1 METKHIYLS
10 PEDVTDTEYI
20 MALQFA
26 KQHIQRLELPMM
38 SHSMKSQFIESMTV
52 AFCNGVSFVRKWEE
66 LTDDER
72 KDVEKYFAPLV
83 QKLLNKN
90 YN

>member
-1 METKHIYLS
+1 MKTKHIYLS
-10 PEDVTDTEYI
+10 PEDVTDTERV
-20 MALQFA
+20 MAWHFA
-26 KQHIQRLELPMM
+26 KQYIQKLELPMM
-38 SHSMKSQFIESMTV
+38 SHSMKSQFIESMAV
-52 AFCNGVSFVRKWEE
+52 AFCNGVSFVRKWEK

-72 KDVEKYFAPLV
+72 KDVEKYFAPLA

>member
-10 PEDVTDTEYI
+10 SEEITDTEF
-20 MALQFA
+20 AVAFQFA
-26 KQHIQRLELPMM
+26 KDCVKKLGLLMTP
-38 SHSMKSQFIESMTV
+38 QFIEPLAV
-52 AFCNGVSFVRKWEE
+52 AFCNGVSFVRKWEK

-72 KDVEKYFAPLV
+72 KDVEKYFAPLA
-83 QKLLNKN
+83 QKLSNKN

>member
-10 PEDVTDTEYI
+10 PEDVTDTERVV
-20 MALQFA
+20 AWHFA
-26 KQHIQRLELPMM
+26 KDCVKKLGLLMTP
-38 SHSMKSQFIESMTV
+38 QFIEPLAI
-52 AFCNGVSFVRKWEE
+52 AFCNGISFARRWEK

-72 KDVEKYFAPLV
+72 KDVEKYFAPLA
-83 QKLLNKN
+83 QELLNKN

>member
-10 PEDVTDTEYI
+10 SEEITDTEFAV
-20 MALQFA
+20 ALQFA
-26 KQHIQRLELPMM
+26 KQYIQKLELPMT

-52 AFCNGVSFVRKWEE
+52 AFCNGVSFVRKWEK

-72 KDVEKYFAPLV
+72 KDVEKYFAPLA

>member
-1 METKHIYLS
+1 METKPIYLS
-10 PEDVTDTEYI
+10 SEEITDTEFAV
-20 MALQFA
+20 ALQFA
-26 KQHIQRLELPMM
+26 KQYIQKLELPMM
-38 SHSMKSQFIESMTV
+38 SRSMKSQFIESLAI
-52 AFCNGVSFVRKWEE
+52 AFCNGISFARRWEK

-72 KDVEKYFAPLV
+72 KDVEKYFAPLA

>member
-10 PEDVTDTEYI
+10 PEDVTDTERVV
-20 MALQFA
+20 AWHFA
-26 KQHIQRLELPMM
+26 KQYIQKLELPMM
-38 SHSMKSQFIESMTV
+38 SHSMKSQFIEPLAI
-52 AFCNGVSFVRKWEE
+52 AFCNGISFARRWEK

-72 KDVEKYFAPLV
+72 KDVEKYFAPLA

-90 YN
+90 AN

>member
-1 METKHIYLS
+1 MS
-10 PEDVTDTEYI
+10 SEDVTDTERVL
-20 MALQFA
+20 AWHFA
-26 KQHIQRLELPMM
+26 KQYIQKLELPMM
-38 SHSMKSQFIESMTV
+38 SHSMKSQFIESMAV
-52 AFCNGVSFVRKWEE
+52 AFCNGVSFARKWEK